1 MNIEEVKTQ
10 IKALQDVLSKAL
22 DDAKGLNQQAD
33 GVVDRG
39 LDVIEKSPYTPQ
51 IVFGIAI
58 VMLIMGGVMGWAAKS
73 FMG

>member
-1 MNIEEVKTQ
+1 MNTDEVKTQ
-10 IKALQDVLSKAL
+10 IKALQDMLSKAL
-22 DDAKGLNQQAD
+22 DEAKSLNNQAD

-39 LDVIEKSPYTPQ
+39 LDTIEKSPYTPQ

-58 VMLIMGGVMGWAAKS
+58 VMLTVGGVMGWAAKA

>member
-39 LDVIEKSPYTPQ
+39 LDAIEKSPYTPQ

-58 VMLIMGGVMGWAAKS
+58 VMLTVGGVMGWAVKS